1 VKVRWRKRGISL
13 QWVFVAIDGYGR
25 RLDWLFKESLCCEVR
40 ATTPPDNRTYNMYQK
55 IVFQNGVEYLW
66 EAPVDQVCILHFHLV

>member
-1 VKVRWRKRGISL
+1 MVMEGDLISYL
-13 QWVFVAIDGYGR
+13 KKVFVV
-25 RLDWLFKESLCCEVR
+25 KSET
-40 ATTPPDNRTYNMYQK
+40 TTPPDNRTYNMYQK